1 MILFK
6 KSLCF
11 LLSSVRCF
19 GQARFFEIS
28 DARQK
33 SRRTQI
39 GESFALQRRNSFL
52 IFEKTKEI
60 QKNRNKNLF
69 LFLLVNSTLFFSQN
83 QKSIFFLCS
92 IDFPIAFWVSMLSN
106 VVVALSTRKLCGCL
120 GVRRRRACEFA
131 ARPEN
136 GRETHRQASTLR
148 AAGGCGARRCEWH
161 ATRQQQQ
168 QQQRSWSTVW
178 FRGHECKQT

>member
-1 MILFK
+1 
-6 KSLCF
+6 
-11 LLSSVRCF
+11 
-19 GQARFFEIS
+19 
-28 DARQK
+28 
-33 SRRTQI
+33 
-39 GESFALQRRNSFL
+39 L
-52 IFEKTKEI
+52 IEKTKEI
-60 QKNRNKNLF
+60 QNKNRNKIYF
-69 LFLLVNSTLFFSQN
+69 FFSCEFIVLLL
-83 QKSIFFLCS
+83 KIKKLFSFFAQLT
-92 IDFPIAFWVSMLSN
+92 FQLLFGVSMLSN

-136 GRETHRQASTLR
+136 SGKHRQASTLR